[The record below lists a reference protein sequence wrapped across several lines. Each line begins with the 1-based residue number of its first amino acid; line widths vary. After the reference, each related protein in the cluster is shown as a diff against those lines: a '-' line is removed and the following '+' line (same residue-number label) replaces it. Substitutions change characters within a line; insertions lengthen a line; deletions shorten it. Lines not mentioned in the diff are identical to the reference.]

1 MKTNT
6 RACRQCRQ
14 GKRRCD
20 GPVGET
26 CLPCHKRDL
35 ACSAAFNQRPNHAL
49 RAAESSNNS
58 SLIGTLETRN
68 ALASTDHKTVME
80 VVELYIEYI
89 HDKPHSLFHVPTLR
103 DDVAAR
109 NIYTALLCGILA
121 LAARFASTEDVRS
134 LGPKFATQMTEELK
148 HDLETVS
155 LSRTQ
160 AWVLAGNVA
169 GADSSSTSESLFFGI
184 AIRSA
189 HILKLGESDP
199 DDGAVLRETKSRTW
213 WTLYMIDRWSSAG
226 LGTPRQLGERQTS
239 QRLPLGEYEFHNHEA
254 GQEVWTASTDPGLW
268 AYMILL
274 AELFGPI
281 QDLNRL
287 IASGNASEQYV
298 STQVA
303 QLYST
308 LQTWQNDLPL
318 KVRLNN
324 ETLAYHKS
332 RGHGRTFVALHLGYF
347 HYTTLLFFHFLDQS
361 SKATPNSETYAERC
375 RQHASAFSDLLK
387 SSYNIG
393 ECEVMYTIVGHM
405 AVVSSSVLIH
415 TLLFGNEE
423 QLPGARRQLESNFKI
438 LMRLKSWWPNVGQM
452 TERLF
457 LFQRACLRNVDAH
470 THKIDRWMVKFL
482 LEHAITL
489 SDKSADGHLDS
500 TSPQDFSSSEVP
512 EMQRLS
518 ERGKFTKHALSG
530 LRA

>member
-1 MKTNT
+1 M
-6 RACRQCRQ
+6 
-14 GKRRCD
+14 
-20 GPVGET
+20 
-26 CLPCHKRDL
+26 
-35 ACSAAFNQRPNHAL
+35 ACSITSNPEPNRVL
-49 RAAESSNNS
+49 RAAEPPKITTSA
-58 SLIGTLETRN
+58 GTVEVQDT
-68 ALASTDHKTVME
+68 LASTDHKTVTE
-80 VVELYIEYI
+80 LVELYIEYI
-89 HDKPHSLFHVPTLR
+89 HDKPHSLFHLPTLR
-103 DDVAAR
+103 ADVAVQT
-109 NIYTALLCGILA
+109 IDTALLCGILA
-121 LAARFASTEDVRS
+121 ISARFASTEDVRS
-134 LGPKFATQMTEELK
+134 LGSKFARQMKEELK
-148 HDLETVS
+148 QELEIVS

-169 GADSSSTSESLFFGI
+169 GAESSPTSESLFFGI

-189 HILKLGESDP
+189 HILKLGECDP

-226 LGTPRQLGERQTS
+226 LDTPRQLGERQTS
-239 QRLPLGEYEFHNHEA
+239 QRLPLGEYEFQNHDA
-254 GQEVWTASTDPGLW
+254 SQKVWTASTDPGLW

-287 IASGNASEQYV
+287 IASGNASEQYI

-318 KVRLNN
+318 GVRLNS
-324 ETLAYHKS
+324 ETLAYHRS

-361 SKATPNSETYAERC
+361 SKAIPNSETYAERC
-375 RQHASAFSDLLK
+375 RQHASAFSDLLET
-387 SSYNIG
+387 SYSIE

-415 TLLFGNEE
+415 TLLFGSEE

-438 LMRLKSWWPNVGQM
+438 LMRLKSWWPSVGQM

-489 SDKSADGHLDS
+489 SDKSSDYHRDG

>member
-6 RACRQCRQ
+6 RACRQCRR

-20 GPVGET
+20 GSVGQT
-26 CLPCHKRDL
+26 CLPCQKRDL
-35 ACSAAFNQRPNHAL
+35 ACSAAFKPKPNHVL
-49 RAAESSNNS
+49 KAAGTPNFPT
-58 SLIGTLETRN
+58 LTGAVDIGNTL
-68 ALASTDHKTVME
+68 ACTDHETVME
-80 VVELYIEYI
+80 IVELYIDYI

-103 DDVAAR
+103 ADVATSTVD
-109 NIYTALLCGILA
+109 TALLCGILA
-121 LAARFASTEDVRS
+121 LASRFASTEDIRI
-134 LGPKFATQMTEELK
+134 LGPKFATQMKEDLK
-148 HDLETVS
+148 RGLETVS
-155 LSRTQ
+155 ISRTQ

-169 GADSSSTSESLFFGI
+169 GADSDSMSESLFFGI

-199 DDGAVLRETKSRTW
+199 EDGAILRETKSRTW

-226 LGTPRQLGERQTS
+226 LGTPRQLGERQAS
-239 QRLPLGEYEFHNHEA
+239 QQLPLDEYQFHNHEA
-254 GQEVWTASTDPGLW
+254 GQELWTASTDPGLW

-298 STQVA
+298 STHVA

-308 LQTWQNDLPL
+308 LQKWQNDLPL
-318 KVRLNN
+318 QVRLNS
-324 ETLAYHKS
+324 ETLEYHKS

-347 HYTTLLFFHFLDQS
+347 HYTTLLFFHFLDMS

-387 SSYNIG
+387 TSYSMG

-415 TLLFGNEE
+415 TLLFGDEV
-423 QLPGARRQLESNFKI
+423 QLPGARHQLESNFEI
-438 LMRLKSWWPNVGQM
+438 LMRLKSWWPSVGQM

-482 LEHAITL
+482 LEHAILL
-489 SDKSADGHLDS
+489 SDKSPDGHSES
-500 TSPQDFSSSEVP
+500 TSPQDFSEAP

-518 ERGKFTKHALSG
+518 ERGKFTKNALSG